1 MTWEN
6 ILKVTPQEE
15 AERYAPEIVEEARQE
30 YEQTKRENLSKS
42 QNDVLNYL
50 KKVKIIQGN
59 DDIGSGERGQIIKK
73 GNQELIDILGYR
85 DEFFTLISEQEIK
98 DIEEEQR
105 EAMSDFKQPV
115 RLRDQYDGSIV
126 VIDYGSDP
134 LRRTRAIQDYNALT
148 WKFAQVIL
156 DNLVSQNLV
165 KKFFVRGFQPFGNE
179 PYVSATMIWTAEPE
193 INSWEDYV
201 KLYGNPA
208 WDRWGD
214 RTASRKPLSEIERE
228 KKEKEEKEAEQKR
241 KQNLHSWKKTLAV
254 ERGKRERAKKI
265 GIKRE
270 PKFTRLEQR
279 IKEEDE

>member
-59 DDIGSGERGQIIKK
+59 DDIGSGKVGQIIKK

-115 RLRDQYDGSIV
+115 QVRGDDGSIV

-134 LRRTRAIQDYNALT
+134 LRMTRAIQDYNALT

-165 KKFFVRGFQPFGNE
+165 KKFFVRGFQPYGNE
-179 PYVSATMIWTAEPE
+179 AYVRATMIWTAEPE

-201 KLYGNPA
+201 KLYGNPK
-208 WDRWGD
+208 WDSWGY
-214 RTASRKPLSEIERE
+214 RTASRKLLSEIERE

-254 ERGKRERAKKI
+254 ERGKRERAKEM